1 MSGETMDRKAFFGAV
16 GKVGGAACMCAA
28 AGGMMRALEAT
39 PTPKPAAAVPKP
51 EPAAPSQPGDAT
63 LARAAKRM
71 EFVDEW
77 LPRFFRVLDETV
89 DAATR
94 RTLMEANGKVCFAAY
109 AGPPRTTPRPDELER
124 LRAWIA
130 GPGAGRGY
138 SLQGDAILFEYTGS
152 AETGQA
158 APERVCLCPVAEGQ
172 KPGTLSPT
180 FCHCSVGYVREMHER
195 RLGRKVKVEL
205 LDSVLAGG
213 ARCRFKITVA

>member
-1 MSGETMDRKAFFGAV
+1 MSGERIDRKAFFGAV
-16 GKVGGAACMCAA
+16 GKIGGAACMCAA
-28 AGGMMRALEAT
+28 AGGMMSALGAE
-39 PTPKPAAAVPKP
+39 PTPKP
-51 EPAAPSQPGDAT
+51 EAAPPSRPGDAT
-63 LARAAKRM
+63 PARAARRM

-77 LPRFFRVLDETV
+77 LPRFFRVVDETV
-89 DAATR
+89 DEPTR
-94 RTLMEANGKVCFAAY
+94 NRIMEANGKACYAAY

-158 APERVCLCPVAEGQ
+158 APERVCLCAVAEGQ

-205 LDSVLAGG
+205 LDAVLAGG
-213 ARCRFKITVA
+213 ARCRFRITVV